1 MYERSIGDESR
12 EGTKDDTLVIVV
24 GLVYICLQK
33 SDDVVMSVNASVS
46 ASSGN
51 ASDVVGLHPPTLWRK
66 RLLPNI

>member
-33 SDDVVMSVNASVS
+33 SDDVVMNVNASVS

-51 ASDVVGLHPPTLWRK
+51 ASDVVG
-66 RLLPNI
+66 

>member
-1 MYERSIGDESR
+1 MYKCSIGDESR

-46 ASSGN
+46 TSSGN
-51 ASDVVGLHPPTLWRK
+51 ASDVVG
-66 RLLPNI
+66 